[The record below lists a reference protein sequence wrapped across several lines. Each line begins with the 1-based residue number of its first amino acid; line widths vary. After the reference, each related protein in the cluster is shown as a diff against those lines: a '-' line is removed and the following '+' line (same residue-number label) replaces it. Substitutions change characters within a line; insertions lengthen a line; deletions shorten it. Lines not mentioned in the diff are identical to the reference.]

1 MSKSTLK
8 TSFLFQDLSEEHL
21 DKIAGVA
28 KESSFNAGSTL
39 FRTGQAADSLYI
51 IEMGTVKGM
60 KVDSASGDSEEI
72 ARLGSGSHFG
82 EMALVLQGH
91 LRTATIEATETTRVL
106 ELKRDDLEGLCSAD
120 LALGKAFY
128 EVVARGLARRLNLAS
143 DNLAHFKNMALN

>member
-51 IEMGTVKGM
+51 IEMGTVKVM

-72 ARLGSGSHFG
+72 ARLVSGSHFG
-82 EMALVLQGH
+82 
-91 LRTATIEATETTRVL
+91 
-106 ELKRDDLEGLCSAD
+106 
-120 LALGKAFY
+120 
-128 EVVARGLARRLNLAS
+128 
-143 DNLAHFKNMALN
+143 

>member
-51 IEMGTVKGM
+51 IEMGTVKVM

-91 LRTATIEATETTRVL
+91 LRTNNRSHRNHACPELSATT
-106 ELKRDDLEGLCSAD
+106 LKAMLFRFGAR
-120 LALGKAFY
+120 KAFY
-128 EVVARGLARRLNLAS
+128 EVVPVAWR
-143 DNLAHFKNMALN
+143 DV

>member
-1 MSKSTLK
+1 MAPTKVEDDEQVDIEDL
-8 TSFLFQDLSEEHL
+8 FLFQDLSEEHL

-51 IEMGTVKGM
+51 IEMGTVKVM

-82 EMALVLQGH
+82 EMALVPKGH
-91 LRTATIEATETTRVL
+91 LRTATIEATETTR
-106 ELKRDDLEGLCSAD
+106 KTRAQ
-120 LALGKAFY
+120 
-128 EVVARGLARRLNLAS
+128 ARRP
-143 DNLAHFKNMALN
+143 